1 MHREQI
7 WDAVKRSV
15 LTSNFMELSTWCKFM
30 ITWQWH
36 DKWSR
41 LHVRHMMLK
50 MLKLCKINDMMRG
63 KYSISYLFTHIIEMK
78 PIIFFVFS
86 CQLKYYLVSTFDIN
100 SIENIWWKFFYHI
113 WCIFFQVIPLFYL
126 LTLRLKIYPHY
137 CTLIRSKT

>member
-30 ITWQWH
+30 IAWQWH

-41 LHVRHMMLK
+41 LHVRLMMLK
-50 MLKLCKINDMMRG
+50 MLKLCKINDMMAG
-63 KYSISYLFTHIIEMK
+63 KYLISYLFTHLIEIK
-78 PIIFFVFS
+78 PIIFFIVIDTAY
-86 CQLKYYLVSTFDIN
+86 CHVSTFDID
-100 SIENIWWKFFYHI
+100 SIENIRWKFFDHI
-113 WCIFFQVIPLFYL
+113 WCIFFLVIPLFYL